1 MALKELLTTPK
12 DLGLGGEIGRKIAV
26 MVDRIS
32 FEFVYSGLSANTTL
46 TPYVSLDGVNF
57 NEYPDGKTVLLA
69 SDTSE
74 SVTFLGLSPNMFV
87 KWEIKTADKPAAGT
101 LTSLT
106 VIQ

>member
-1 MALKELLTTPK
+1 MALKELLTSSK
-12 DLGLGGEIGRKIAV
+12 DLSAGGDVGRKMAV
-26 MVDRIS
+26 MVDRIT
-32 FEFVYSGLSANTTL
+32 FAFVYSGLSANTTL
-46 TPYVSLDGVNF
+46 TPYVSVDGTHF

-69 SDTSE
+69 TDTSE

-87 KWEIKTADKPAAGT
+87 KWAVKNADKPTAGT

>member
-1 MALKELLTTPK
+1 MALKELLTASK
-12 DLGLGGEIGRKIAV
+12 DLRLGGEIGRKIAV

-32 FEFVYSGLSANTTL
+32 FEFVYSGLRANTTL

-57 NEYPDGKTVLLA
+57 NEYPAGKTVLLA
-69 SDTSE
+69 TDTSE
-74 SVTFLGLSPNMFV
+74 SVTFLGLSPNMFI
-87 KWEIKTADKPAAGT
+87 KWEVKAADKPTAGT

>member
-1 MALKELLTTPK
+1 MALKELLTSSK
-12 DLGLGGEIGRKIAV
+12 DLSAGGDVGRKIAV
-26 MVDRIS
+26 MVDRIT
-32 FEFVYSGLSANTTL
+32 FAFVYSGLSANTTL
-46 TPYVSLDGVNF
+46 TPYVSVDGTHF

-69 SDTSE
+69 TDTSE

-87 KWEIKTADKPAAGT
+87 KWAVKNADKPTAGT